1 MSEAGG
7 GHELRQLPR
16 LDPGEE
22 EEEIKRWCFSLLSL
36 WFSYGRDHSQNSDF
50 FPEFN
55 CLSFFLRSDESWN
68 SNFFS
73 QNSDIFPWDSNLF
86 LGILTSVLEFCLF
99 LGILA
104 VFDSDFVSLGILSS
118 VLEFGFFLR
127 IFFS

>member
-1 MSEAGG
+1 MNSDSFPVWILERRRRKLNAGVSHFCPCG
-7 GHELRQLPR
+7 FLT
-16 LDPGEE
+16 
-22 EEEIKRWCFSLLSL
+22 EEIILRILI
-36 WFSYGRDHSQNSDF
+36 F
-50 FPEFN
+50 FRN
-55 CLSFFLRSDESWN
+55 LTVCHFFLEVMSLGILT
-68 SNFFS
+68 FCLKILTF
-73 QNSDIFPWDSNLF
+73 SNLF